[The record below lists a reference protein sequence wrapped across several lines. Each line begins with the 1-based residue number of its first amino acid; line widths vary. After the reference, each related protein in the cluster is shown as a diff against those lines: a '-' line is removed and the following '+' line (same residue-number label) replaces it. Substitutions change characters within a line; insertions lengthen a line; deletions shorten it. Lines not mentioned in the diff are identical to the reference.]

1 MFIIIRKMWNVNVKV
16 TLNLICRQ
24 KGDDETKLHPYTTSA
39 LDGVNGQ
46 HQSPAALPPVEGD
59 DVTAHFI
66 GTCAYM

>member
-1 MFIIIRKMWNVNVKV
+1 M
-16 TLNLICRQ
+16 ICRQ

-66 GTCAYM
+66 GTCTYM